1 MYIHNIHLPRS
12 YIDSHPSFI
21 SHMLLL
27 YTTYTSLPTHAEESS
42 GEGVR
47 RPPGEDCG
55 SQGQGQNVPFSHM
68 GIQALAQIMM
78 NRPPNFQKNNGD
90 NVRGDDEEDYRQEIE
105 VVLSPPNPAPTPD
118 SMSVAR
124 RDPDVRSMKTAA
136 KEAMTKFRSS
146 KTKTKIV
153 IIGGIICFLGAFSG
167 GMGGIVAMKKSVAV
181 DERVFVDV
189 GDHVDL
195 IDDCPSSAK
204 SAKTC
209 SCSTSEPSSA
219 GKGGK
224 SGSSGEPSSSAGKGG
239 KSGSREPSSSA
250 GKGGKSG
257 SREPSSSAGKGDKTC
272 SCSTSEPAGKGGKS
286 GSREPSSSAGKGG
299 KSGSREPSSSA
310 GKGGKSGSREPSSSA
325 GKGGKSGSVEPSSSA
340 GKGGK
345 SGSVE
350 PSSSAGKGGKSGS
363 REPTTGKSRKC
374 KPTGSPTVSKIC
386 NCLAIDQMNCH
397 LTTKLLVIKIL
408 AASDA

>member
-1 MYIHNIHLPRS
+1 
-12 YIDSHPSFI
+12 
-21 SHMLLL
+21 
-27 YTTYTSLPTHAEESS
+27 
-42 GEGVR
+42 
-47 RPPGEDCG
+47 
-55 SQGQGQNVPFSHM
+55 M
-68 GIQALAQIMM
+68 GIQALAQMMM
-78 NRPPNFQKNNGD
+78 NRPLNFQ
-90 NVRGDDEEDYRQEIE
+90 NVRGKDEEDYRQEIE
-105 VVLSPPNPAPTPD
+105 VVLSPPNPNTAPTPD

-124 RDPDVRSMKTAA
+124 RDPDVRSVKTAA

-181 DERVFVDV
+181 DERAFVD
-189 GDHVDL
+189 DL

-224 SGSSGEPSSSAGKGG
+224 SGSGEPSSSAGKGG
-239 KSGSREPSSSA
+239 KSGSREPS
-250 GKGGKSG
+250 
-257 SREPSSSAGKGDKTC
+257 
-272 SCSTSEPAGKGGKS
+272 
-286 GSREPSSSAGKGG
+286 
-299 KSGSREPSSSA
+299 
-310 GKGGKSGSREPSSSA
+310 
-325 GKGGKSGSVEPSSSA
+325 
-340 GKGGK
+340 
-345 SGSVE
+345 
-350 PSSSAGKGGKSGS
+350 
-363 REPTTGKSRKC
+363 TGKSHKC
-374 KPTGSPTVSKIC
+374 KSTRSPTVSKMC